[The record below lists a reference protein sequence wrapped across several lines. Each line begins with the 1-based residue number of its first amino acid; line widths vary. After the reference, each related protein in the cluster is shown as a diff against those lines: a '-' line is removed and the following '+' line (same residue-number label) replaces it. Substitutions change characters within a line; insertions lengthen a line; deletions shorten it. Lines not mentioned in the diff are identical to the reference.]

1 MPRYWLISDRDKGGT
16 GRRPRG
22 HPREVRSLGCSSA
35 SANALN
41 YESPLCNVR
50 LSLLSPLDWLKKTIR
65 AGLASSRPRYAA
77 AWASLVLTD

>member
-1 MPRYWLISDRDKGGT
+1 MPKYWLISDRDKGGT

-22 HPREVRSLGCSSA
+22 HPREVRSLECSSA
-35 SANALN
+35 SANAL

-50 LSLLSPLDWLKKTIR
+50 LSLLSPLAGWKKTVR
-65 AGLASSRPRYAA
+65 AGLASSRPRHTA

>member
-41 YESPLCNVR
+41 VWISAL
-50 LSLLSPLDWLKKTIR
+50 
-65 AGLASSRPRYAA
+65 
-77 AWASLVLTD
+77 